1 MLEKRRKPR
10 KKIGLQQV
18 LLQDSSVFSIQWIV
32 LPPAYIG
39 QLTPNDLLTRYF
51 HYIRMFTMS
60 LIRPYQAHDTVEFR
74 LLNTGISLISFTS
87 HPPTSSE
94 NSETATLSISGG
106 FLVQKDNCSRGELSF
121 ISKPVPSGLKIVL
134 QLSNYCPMLLGTKPS
149 RLRKII
155 YRITQAYIHKIV
167 TVRFLAKTYYE
178 LEGVRPSIKVVKA
191 RIKKGE
197 TT

>member
-1 MLEKRRKPR
+1 
-10 KKIGLQQV
+10 
-18 LLQDSSVFSIQWIV
+18 
-32 LPPAYIG
+32 
-39 QLTPNDLLTRYF
+39 
-51 HYIRMFTMS
+51 MS